1 MVEWP
6 TRTLGDLVTLQRG
19 IDLPTAKRSKGDV
32 PVMGSFGVTGF
43 HSEAAMCG
51 PGVTV
56 GRSGAS
62 IGVVSYIDRDYWP
75 LNTCLYVKDFHGNN
89 RRFAYYLLSCL
100 DLSNYNSAYVVR
112 SRL

>member
-19 IDLPTAKRSKGDV
+19 IDLPTTKRSEGDV

-43 HSEAAMCG
+43 HNEAAMLG

-62 IGVVSYIDRDYWP
+62 IGVVSYIGP
-75 LNTCLYVKDFHGNN
+75 
-89 RRFAYYLLSCL
+89 
-100 DLSNYNSAYVVR
+100 
-112 SRL
+112 